1 MTAGDVE
8 VIKGSINSYLAVSY
22 DGTDDELQA
31 NAHAAARQVAAD
43 TVGTYSFWLLPDNI
57 TGTYGL
63 IACGAAAAA
72 ANTNLLIQQA
82 ANKIRIYSR
91 IEATAG
97 FDIITTNAVL
107 TARKWVHITVVHN
120 ATRPTIYINGLAV
133 AMTDTVGT
141 DLTVWY
147 SVLVDLDE
155 CRIGCRTINGA
166 EDQFLLGV
174 IGPVKYWS
182 TNLSADSVA
191 REASINPTSNTS
203 GEQAILDAALKENW
217 AWDGL
222 LTSSGGDA
230 TTAVI
235 VGHAYLS
242 GWTSEWS
249 RLVETRG
256 YTNAADQFNT
266 FRDGGSYVTLAIQ
279 GA

>member
-43 TVGTYSFWLLPDNI
+43 TVGTYSFWFLPDNI

-63 IACGAAAAA
+63 IACGDAVGGAVE
-72 ANTNLLIQQA
+72 TLLIQQA
-82 ANKIRIYSR
+82 ANDIRVYGRSQGL
-91 IEATAG
+91 AG
-97 FDIITTNAVL
+97 FDFITTNAALV
-107 TARKWVHITVVHN
+107 KNVWVHIAVVQDGVK
-120 ATRPTIYINGLAV
+120 PKIYIDGLLVAV
-133 AMTDTVGT
+133 TETVGT
-141 DLTVWY
+141 NADHWFSDFTG
-147 SVLVDLDE
+147 LDE
-155 CRIGCRTINGA
+155 ARIGCRTLNGA

-174 IGPVKYWS
+174 MGPVKYWS
-182 TNLSADSVA
+182 TDLSADSVA
-191 REASINPTSNTS
+191 RESGINPTSNTT
-203 GEQAILDAALKENW
+203 GEQAILDAALEENW

-242 GWTSEWS
+242 GYSSQWS
-249 RLVETRG
+249 RAVELRG
-256 YTNAADQFNT
+256 YTHANDNMNT
-266 FRDGGSYVTLAIQ
+266 FRDGGQYVTIVMQ